1 MTYEFS
7 VLLSG
12 VNEVTLEMENSV
24 YGAGCDDALLGVQ
37 NGTVFLDFHRDAASP
52 VEAISSAIADVA
64 KAGYKVERIEPDD
77 LVSAAGIARRTNR
90 SRTSIMQLRRGTR
103 GPGGFPSPVACVR
116 QKTPVWRW
124 STVADWLAKHDL
136 IEDNQEVEYARTI
149 AWVNAA
155 IDVNRI
161 PLTAAKSKAEGL
173 VKLISPP
180 EQQPW
185 RMQVVG
191 SRTAKKK
198 RWKAR

>member
-103 GPGGFPSPVACVR
+103 GPGGFPSPVASVR
-116 QKTPVWRW
+116 RKTPVWRW